1 MYKSFLVLVI
11 LMILFGCAEGNDIFL
26 DKFIT
31 LDEMP
36 TSKSIKD
43 LKFTDTIPTK
53 DLKEVLLVDANAGYT
68 PQFSKKGYYYIGK
81 YKLNNDYYVI
91 GFDSHARPME
101 ETSQVIAIYDVRRK
115 AITSKLIIGS
125 KDYINRSSEYKNGIF
140 TITAQYIYIPA
151 GKECQ
156 PGQDNYSRN
165 TTTEKYR
172 INNDFVFEKAD

>member
-81 YKLNNDYYVI
+81 YKLNNDL
-91 GFDSHARPME
+91 
-101 ETSQVIAIYDVRRK
+101 RRQN
-115 AITSKLIIGS
+115 KLMRRFIQFS
-125 KDYINRSSEYKNGIF
+125 RSEMPFFLLEVSAERGIR
-140 TITAQYIYIPA
+140 
-151 GKECQ
+151 G
-156 PGQDNYSRN
+156 
-165 TTTEKYR
+165 
-172 INNDFVFEKAD
+172 